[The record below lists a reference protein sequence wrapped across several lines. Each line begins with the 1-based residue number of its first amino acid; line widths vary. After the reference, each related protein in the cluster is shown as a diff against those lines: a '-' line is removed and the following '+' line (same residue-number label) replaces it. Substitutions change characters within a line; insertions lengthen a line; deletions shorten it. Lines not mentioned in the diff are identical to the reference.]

1 MQWCCEV
8 FRDRRE
14 TRSGCFTGSK
24 DTGDALADLRPI
36 GISVKFKLDSTK
48 GGGEYGMVDAAFYKT
63 LVWCGCGG
71 NGGCSGGVGGVV
83 VVEEGVVAGLPRVN
97 SRLMATLRCH

>member
-1 MQWCCEV
+1 M

-14 TRSGCFTGSK
+14 TRCGCFTGSK

-48 GGGEYGMVDAAFYKT
+48 GGGEYGMVAAAFYKT
-63 LVWCGCGG
+63 LVWCGCGC
-71 NGGCSGGVGGVV
+71 GGGFGVV

>member
-1 MQWCCEV
+1 M

-63 LVWCGCGG
+63 LVWCGCACGSS
-71 NGGCSGGVGGVV
+71 CGVV

>member
-1 MQWCCEV
+1 M

-48 GGGEYGMVDAAFYKT
+48 GGGEYGMVAAAFYKT
-63 LVWCGCGG
+63 LVWCGCGCD
-71 NGGCSGGVGGVV
+71 GGFGVV

>member
-1 MQWCCEV
+1 M

-24 DTGDALADLRPI
+24 DTGDALVDLRPI

-63 LVWCGCGG
+63 LVWCGCGC
-71 NGGCSGGVGGVV
+71 GGGFGVV

>member
-1 MQWCCEV
+1 M

-63 LVWCGCGG
+63 LVWCG
-71 NGGCSGGVGGVV
+71 GGCGVV
-83 VVEEGVVAGLPRVN
+83 VVEEGVVVGLPRVN

>member
-1 MQWCCEV
+1 M

-63 LVWCGCGG
+63 LVWCGCGCG
-71 NGGCSGGVGGVV
+71 SGGGVV

>member
-1 MQWCCEV
+1 MRGEQAC
-8 FRDRRE
+8 
-14 TRSGCFTGSK
+14 
-24 DTGDALADLRPI
+24 LI

-48 GGGEYGMVDAAFYKT
+48 GGGEYGMVDAAFNKT